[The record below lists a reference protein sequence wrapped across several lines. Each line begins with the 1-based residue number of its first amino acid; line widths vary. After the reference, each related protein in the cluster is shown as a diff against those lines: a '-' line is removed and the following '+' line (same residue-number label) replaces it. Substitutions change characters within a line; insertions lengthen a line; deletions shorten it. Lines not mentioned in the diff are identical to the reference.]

1 MLGEHMNRRMK
12 MPKQNPEDEKQPT
25 TLTLTKEYRFV
36 AVMNGRATSQETATG
51 RVTIVRSKEDMAR
64 VREGA
69 VVVSRTASPN
79 LSLVMSKASAIIT
92 EQGGQTAIASK
103 LARAM
108 GIPALVGVAG
118 LMEAVAEGDLVRV
131 DGMKETM
138 EILEFAA

>member
-1 MLGEHMNRRMK
+1 MNRRMK

-25 TLTLTKEYRFV
+25 TLTKEYRFV
-36 AVMNGRATSQETATG
+36 ALMNGRATSQETATG